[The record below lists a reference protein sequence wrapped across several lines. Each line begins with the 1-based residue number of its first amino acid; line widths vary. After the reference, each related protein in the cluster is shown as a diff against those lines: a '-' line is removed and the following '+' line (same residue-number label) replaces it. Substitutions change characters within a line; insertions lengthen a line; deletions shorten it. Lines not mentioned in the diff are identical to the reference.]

1 MLTFRCVPG
10 IQGHI
15 IKLVSL
21 LQMGLEKLYFAEGQV
36 TVMKSELVALQP
48 ILIKTAE
55 DTAKLLKQIDA
66 DTKDA
71 QATRSNVEAEE
82 AVANV
87 KAEEAKAIKDDCE
100 AELAVVSSTS
110 RIKSKLHESKIYYA
124 TSILPAQN
132 SDDFR
137 SNEQL
142 SLTGVIRL

>member
-1 MLTFRCVPG
+1 
-10 IQGHI
+10 
-15 IKLVSL
+15 
-21 LQMGLEKLYFAEGQV
+21 MGLEKLYFAEGQV

-100 AELAVVSSTS
+100 AELAVVSRTGE
-110 RIKSKLHESKIYYA
+110 IQPKLH
-124 TSILPAQN
+124 
-132 SDDFR
+132 
-137 SNEQL
+137 
-142 SLTGVIRL
+142 

>member
-1 MLTFRCVPG
+1 MVYQKFKVK
-10 IQGHI
+10 
-15 IKLVSL
+15 IKLVGNV
-21 LQMGLEKLYFAEGQV
+21 QMGLEKLYFAEGQV
-36 TVMKSELVALQP
+36 TVMKGELVALQP

-100 AELAVVSSTS
+100 AELAVVSSTGK
-110 RIKSKLHESKIYYA
+110 IKSKVH
-124 TSILPAQN
+124 
-132 SDDFR
+132 
-137 SNEQL
+137 
-142 SLTGVIRL
+142 